1 MAERRMFAKSIITSD
16 AFLDL
21 PPTTRC
27 LYFSLGMFADDDGF
41 CNNPK
46 SIMRQVGSTVDD
58 MNLLIAK
65 KFLLVFDNGVIVIKH
80 WRIHNYIRSDR
91 YHETNYKDEKAQLT
105 LDENGAY
112 RKTEDC
118 KMIESGIPVG
128 IPTVSE
134 VDTEVRDRV
143 GKSKD
148 KDKYGEFQNVLLKES
163 EYKKLKER
171 FPKDYGERIDNL
183 SIYMKAKGKQYK
195 DHYATILSWAR
206 KEEKEKASQ
215 PKPIEP
221 KKYKVFE
228 KEDYEKDDFKAEQ
241 MPQELRD
248 RLGNMFNS

>member
-1 MAERRMFAKSIITSD
+1 MFAKSIITSD

-21 PPTTRC
+21 PATTRC

-41 CNNPK
+41 CNNPR
-46 SIMRQVGSTVDD
+46 SIMRQVGATLDD

-91 YHETNYKDEKAQLT
+91 YHETNYKEEKAQLT

-112 RKTEDC
+112 RRAENE
-118 KMIESGIPVG
+118 ISGG
-128 IPTVSE
+128 IPTGIPEVSKRE
-134 VDTEVRDRV
+134 TEDRI

-163 EYKKLKER
+163 EYSKLKDK

-183 SIYMKAKGKQYK
+183 SIYMKAKGKTYK

-206 KEEKEKASQ
+206 KEEREK
-215 PKPIEP
+215 PKVIEP
-221 KKYKVFE
+221 RKYKEFE
-228 KEDYEKDDFKAEQ
+228 KEDYEKEDFKAEQ
-241 MPQELRD
+241 MPQEQRD
-248 RLGNMFNS
+248 KLSNMFSG